1 MDGPFRAN
9 KVGGG
14 RRINGLLIRKSMGST
29 KQGEGG
35 GFGDGTMVG
44 GGRETF
50 TGAIK
55 SKLFLSLQFAYSFYC
70 I

>member
-1 MDGPFRAN
+1 
-9 KVGGG
+9 
-14 RRINGLLIRKSMGST
+14 MGST

-44 GGRETF
+44 GGERETF

-55 SKLFLSLQFAYSFYC
+55 SKLFLNLQFAYSSYC